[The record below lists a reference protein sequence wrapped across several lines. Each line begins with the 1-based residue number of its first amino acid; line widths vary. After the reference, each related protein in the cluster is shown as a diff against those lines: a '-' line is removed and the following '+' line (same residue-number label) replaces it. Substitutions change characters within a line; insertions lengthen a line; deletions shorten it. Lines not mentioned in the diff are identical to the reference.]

1 MDVLEVAP
9 GPWRWT
15 GYHEEW
21 KEDVGSVL
29 YATSDGVV
37 LVDPIVPPEDTD
49 RFWRAL
55 DRDVER
61 SGGEVH
67 VLVTIFWNA
76 RSNPEIV
83 SRCRARV
90 WKTSRGR
97 AAVVRRRAP

>member
-49 RFWRAL
+49 RFWL
-55 DRDVER
+55 R
-61 SGGEVH
+61 S
-67 VLVTIFWNA
+67 TA
-76 RSNPEIV
+76 
-83 SRCRARV
+83 
-90 WKTSRGR
+90 TSRGP
-97 AAVVRRRAP
+97 VVPSMSS

>member
-67 VLVTIFWNA
+67 VLVTIWNA
-76 RSNPEIV
+76 RSHPEIV